1 MMRWTTG
8 CSLRRK
14 EKETTICTRA
24 WTVWRTARRSSCF
37 QLSSKTPNIRANRN
51 HSWRSLTS
59 WETSSQSKWSATK
72 EMSLEV
78 TLRWRGTVLRQS
90 RSLKRQPLLQIR
102 SPFDRR
108 QQILL
113 WIRNPFD
120 RRQQMSEEIQS
131 HNSNTRPRACR
142 IIASFKS
149 WLMPHAMKGKWLW
162 TFHRRRSPTSII
174 AKGSRQSRA
183 KKLSS
188 RWLAWKRVSV
198 QERSQS

>member
-108 QQILL
+108 QQ
-113 WIRNPFD
+113 
-120 RRQQMSEEIQS
+120 MSEEIQS

-174 AKGSRQSRA
+174 AKGSSQSRA
-183 KKLSS
+183 KI
-188 RWLAWKRVSV
+188 
-198 QERSQS
+198 